1 MRISGNLKIRTE
13 LQLEFGN
20 LYVSFFLELA
30 HFYQINNT
38 FLQGEMLY
46 QRVLCSS
53 SFKHLYEWAIAF
65 NMCTPPIEDSG
76 NPQGAGN
83 FEAGNPQGAS
93 DFEAGNLQVPAIFRL
108 EIRRCP

>member
-1 MRISGNLKIRTE
+1 MARNNSTNTIFDGEKTVVRISGNLKIRTE

-53 SFKHLYEWAIAF
+53 SFKHLYE
-65 NMCTPPIEDSG
+65 
-76 NPQGAGN
+76 
-83 FEAGNPQGAS
+83 
-93 DFEAGNLQVPAIFRL
+93 
-108 EIRRCP
+108 